1 MQNSPQILVTSDRSK
16 RANYL
21 LKDYVNIKTNQEGL
35 FALFRLLENSGLNAV
50 AEECQN
56 LIAKQDWISLANVL
70 LESHYDKRYDRSI
83 KSHERHTIME
93 FALPDLRPK
102 NFKSLAKTIS
112 ETHLDI

>member
-1 MQNSPQILVTSDRSK
+1 MQDSPQILVTSDRAK

-21 LKDYVNIKTNQEGL
+21 LKDYVNIKTNQDGL
-35 FALFRLLENSGLNAV
+35 FALFRLLEKSGLNTV

-56 LIAKQDWISLANVL
+56 LSAKQDWISLANVL
-70 LESHYDKRYDRSI
+70 LKSHYDKRYDRSI
-83 KSHERHTIME
+83 KSHERQTIME

-112 ETHLDI
+112 ETQLDI